1 MPRPSPPQPER
12 SVILQFRV
20 IGLFGPTASGK
31 SAVAAA
37 IAARTPA
44 DLISAD
50 SAQLY
55 RGLPILTNQSPAALV
70 AIWDLDHEASVA
82 EYQVLAHEVVDTALG
97 RGRTPIVVGGTGL
110 YFRAALGGLDVPPAP
125 EPGARARWQRVYD
138 EEGAHAAQARLA
150 ELDPAA
156 AETVHP
162 NDRRRVVRALE
173 LAEAGHS
180 LRGER
185 LWEATVRHPTLV
197 VGLEIPAEE
206 LNRRIEDRTRA
217 MFDAGVE
224 EEVRAALGRA
234 LSTTA
239 RKIMGLREV
248 AELPREQAIA
258 ELVVRTRRFAAY
270 QRKWMRRIPGLVSVR
285 ADRTP
290 DEVADE
296 ILALAGGGQRV
307 STGRAG

>member
-1 MPRPSPPQPER
+1 VPSSSPPQPEPA
-12 SVILQFRV
+12 V

-82 EYQVLAHEVVDTALG
+82 EYQLLAHEVVDTALG

-138 EEGAHAAQARLA
+138 EEGADAAQARLA

-173 LAEAGHS
+173 LAEAGAS
-180 LRGER
+180 LSPERDR
-185 LWEATVRHPTLV
+185 LWSDDTRHPTLF
-197 VGLEIPAEE
+197 VGLDVPREE
-206 LNRRIEDRTRA
+206 LDRRIAERTRR
-217 MFDAGVE
+217 MLGRGVVD
-224 EEVRAALGRA
+224 EVRAALAGEISA
-234 LSTTA
+234 TA
-239 RKIMGLREV
+239 RTIHGLREF
-248 AELPREQAIA
+248 AELPPA
-258 ELVVRTRRFAAY
+258 EAAEAYDARVRRYAAY
-270 QRKWMRRIPGLVSVR
+270 QRKWMRRIPGIRMVDATR
-285 ADRTP
+285 PPGA
-290 DEVADE
+290 VADE
-296 ILALAGGGQRV
+296 ILAL
-307 STGRAG
+307 S